1 MFNYYKMKKR
11 SRHYFLLLSVFAALI
26 YGCSKDEKADNTVN
40 IFSLQDDI
48 DFGLQMQ
55 NEIHSN
61 SVDYPLLNETQY
73 AAAYQHVYRIRDS
86 ILGSGDLKYADK
98 FNWKVDII
106 KNDDVLNAF
115 CAPGGYICVYTGI
128 IKFLD
133 NEAEFAG
140 VMGHEMAHADRR
152 HSTDQLT
159 KAYGIQLLL
168 GIVLGNNQSQLAQIA
183 ADLAAGV
190 AMLAFSRSAENEAD
204 EYSVKYLYNTSYDAT
219 GVKGFFEKI
228 SGSPQPPE
236 FLSTH
241 PNPDNRYTHIV
252 DIWESLGGKT
262 GGTYVDSYNQ
272 FKSTLP

>member
-1 MFNYYKMKKR
+1 MKMKK
-11 SRHYFLLLSVFAALI
+11 SHWFLYLSILTVLI
-26 YGCSKDEKADNTVN
+26 YGCSKDENADNTIN
-40 IFSLQDDI
+40 IFSVQDDI
-48 DFGLQMQ
+48 AFGQQMRD
-55 NEIHSN
+55 EIHSN
-61 SVDYPLLNETQY
+61 SADYPLLSETQY
-73 AAAYQHVYRIRDS
+73 AAAYNHIYRIRDS
-86 ILGSGDLKYADK
+86 ILESGDLKYADK

-106 KNDDVLNAF
+106 KNDSVLNAF

-133 NEAEFAG
+133 NEAQFAG
-140 VMGHEMAHADRR
+140 VLGHEMAHADRR

-190 AMLAFSRSAENEAD
+190 AMLAFSRDAENEAD
-204 EYSVKYLYNTSYDAT
+204 EYSVKYLYNTAYDAT

-228 SGSPQPPE
+228 GGSPQPPE

-241 PNPDNRYTHIV
+241 PNPDNRFDHIV
-252 DIWESLGGKT
+252 EVWQTLGGKT
-262 GGTYVDSYNQ
+262 GGTFEESYNQ

>member
-1 MFNYYKMKKR
+1 MLF
-11 SRHYFLLLSVFAALI
+11 S
-26 YGCSKDEKADNTVN
+26 CSKDENADNTIN

-48 DFGLQMQ
+48 AFGGQMRD
-55 NEIHSN
+55 EIHSN
-61 SVDYPLLNETQY
+61 PADYPLLSETQY
-73 AAAYQHVYRIRDS
+73 ALAYQHIYRIRDS
-86 ILGSGDLKYADK
+86 ILESGDLKYADM
-98 FNWKVDII
+98 FDWKVDII
-106 KNDDVLNAF
+106 HDDSVLNAF

-140 VMGHEMAHADRR
+140 VLGHEMAHADRR

-190 AMLAFSRSAENEAD
+190 ATLAFSRDAEYEAD
-204 EYSVKYLYNTSYDAT
+204 EYSVKYLYNTAYDAR
-219 GVKGFFEKI
+219 GVGGFFQKMD
-228 SGSPQPPE
+228 GSPQPPE

-241 PNPDNRYTHIV
+241 PHPDNRYDKIIET
-252 DIWESLGGKT
+252 WELLGGKV
-262 GGTYVDSYNQ
+262 GDDFADSYNQ
-272 FKSTLP
+272 FKNTLPN